1 MVLSLDIRILGV
13 PGFIMYNFKDMDINR
28 LTRLMNQFV
37 SEKGWYQPNS
47 PRPQTA
53 KNLAVSLNIEAA
65 EILELFQWREQL
77 PEPHKLAGEC
87 ADVALYLL
95 QLAKISGIDLE
106 QAILEKLEINK
117 HRSWDQPEQNNQG

>member
-1 MVLSLDIRILGV
+1 
-13 PGFIMYNFKDMDINR
+13 MYNFKDMDINQ
-28 LTRLMNQFV
+28 LTQLMNQFV
-37 SEKGWYQPNS
+37 SEKGWYQPDS

-65 EILELFQWREQL
+65 EILELFQWREQ
-77 PEPHKLAGEC
+77 PSAPQKLAGEC

-95 QLAKISGIDLE
+95 QLASISGIDLE